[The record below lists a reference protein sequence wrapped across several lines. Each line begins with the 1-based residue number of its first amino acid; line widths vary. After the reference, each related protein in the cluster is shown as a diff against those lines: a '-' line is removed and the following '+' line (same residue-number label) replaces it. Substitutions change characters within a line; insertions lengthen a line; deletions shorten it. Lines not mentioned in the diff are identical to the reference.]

1 MFSTTKKPFLS
12 YRVTYQVT
20 MLARNAY
27 VNSCL
32 TEANGGSEEITKWK
46 VILSLKNKIKVIIN
60 VVLPGNMSRISLS
73 IMFSAT
79 HQLEN
84 WWNNNRTYRMM
95 SGENGRR
102 VTIGLLQYVQKQSQ
116 YVLVFFPIL
125 CSPSFT
131 TLFTLDTSS
140 ASSKHI
146 MPMLSHTPRQ

>member
-1 MFSTTKKPFLS
+1 
-12 YRVTYQVT
+12 
-20 MLARNAY
+20 
-27 VNSCL
+27 
-32 TEANGGSEEITKWK
+32 
-46 VILSLKNKIKVIIN
+46 
-60 VVLPGNMSRISLS
+60 
-73 IMFSAT
+73 
-79 HQLEN
+79 
-84 WWNNNRTYRMM
+84 MM

-125 CSPSFT
+125 CSPSVT